1 MYQRDNNVKYFV
13 RGDIDGF
20 FGLFIDNMLQLML
33 IQTMCVNI
41 CGLPPELVN
50 GMILPGA
57 AISILLGNLFYGFQ
71 AWSLMK
77 KTGRD
82 DITALPYGI
91 NTPSMIAYIF
101 LVMAPVYRQT
111 NDATL
116 TWQVGLFACLLSG
129 IMECGGAFVGD
140 WLRKHTPRA
149 GLLSAL
155 AGVAITFIS
164 MNFIFQLFA
173 SPAIAL
179 LPMLI
184 ILIAYA
190 SRIKLPIGLPAGL
203 IAILVGA
210 GLAWTL
216 KYFGMTEWKPAAS
229 AGALALNMPQS
240 SIKPLVTFLSN
251 PLGWQYMSIIF
262 PMGLFNIIGSLQ
274 NLESAEA
281 AGDVYPTRSSLLVNG
296 LGSIVAS
303 MFGSCFPTT
312 IYIGHPGWK
321 AMGARAGYSILN
333 GIAITAVC
341 FTGGMTLLQQWIP
354 VEAMLGILLWI
365 GIIITAQ
372 AFSAVPKA
380 HTMAVAFGLIPAFAA
395 WSLDILIKP
404 CLILGGKTLTD
415 VIEPLKGFGVYLK
428 GIISL
433 SQGFLVTSLLYA
445 AILAF
450 IIDRKLNKAAAWS
463 IAAAVLSATGVIHAY
478 EMVDGNVANVFAP
491 MRDGDGQMRYMVATE
506 FAWVY
511 LATAALLM
519 LLHYTHRK
527 MDKEISLEQS
537 LDRDP
542 GAV

>member
-1 MYQRDNNVKYFV
+1 MKYFV

-20 FGLFIDNMLQLML
+20 FGLFIDNMIQLML
-33 IQTMCVNI
+33 IQTMCVDL
-41 CGLPPELVN
+41 CGLPKELVN
-50 GMILPGA
+50 GYILPGA
-57 AISILLGNLFYGFQ
+57 AISILFGNIFYGYQ

-101 LVMAPVYRQT
+101 LVMAPVYRDTQ
-111 NDATL
+111 DANI
-116 TWQVGLFACLLSG
+116 TWKVGLFACFLSG
-129 IMECGGAFVGD
+129 IMETGGAFIGN

-173 SPAIAL
+173 SPGIAL

-203 IAILVGA
+203 VAILVGTV
-210 GLAWTL
+210 LAWTL
-216 KYFGMTEWKPAAS
+216 KAMGMTDWEPAAAAS
-229 AGALALNMPQS
+229 SDLAMHLPKS
-240 SIKPLVTFLSN
+240 SIKELVTFLAD
-251 PLGWQYMSIIF
+251 PHGWQYLSIIF

-296 LGSIVAS
+296 LGSVIAS

-321 AMGARAGYSILN
+321 AMGARAGYSIIN
-333 GIAITAVC
+333 GIVITLVC
-341 FTGGMTLLQQWIP
+341 VTGGMTILQQWVP

-372 AFSAVPKA
+372 AFVAVPKA
-380 HTMAVAFGLIPAFAA
+380 HALAVAFGLIPAFASWA
-395 WSLDILIKP
+395 LDILIKP
-404 CLILGGKTLTD
+404 CLILGGKTLNEVT
-415 VIEPLKGFGVYLK
+415 EPLKGFGVYLE

-433 SQGFLVTSLLYA
+433 SQGFLLTSLLYA
-445 AILAF
+445 TILAF
-450 IIDRKLNKAAAWS
+450 IIDRKFNKAAAWTV
-463 IAAAVLSATGVIHAY
+463 AAALLSATGIIHAY
-478 EMVDGNVANVFAP
+478 ELVNGEVKNIFAP
-491 MRDGDGQMRYMVATE
+491 MLDSAGNMRYMVACD

-519 LLHYTHRK
+519 VLHFTHRK
-527 MDKEISLEQS
+527 MDKTLTLEQS

>member
-1 MYQRDNNVKYFV
+1 MKYFV

-33 IQTMCVNI
+33 IQTLCIYV
-41 CGLPPELVN
+41 CKLPAELVN
-50 GMILPGA
+50 GYILPGA
-57 AISILLGNLFYGFQ
+57 AISILIGNFFYAYQ

-101 LVMAPVYRQT
+101 LVMVPVYHQT
-111 NDATL
+111 NDSNL
-116 TWQVGLFACLLSG
+116 TWKVGLFACFVSG
-129 IMECGGAFVGD
+129 LMETGGAFIGD

-173 SPAIAL
+173 SPEIAL

-203 IAILVGA
+203 VAIVVGVLIAWGLKAMNLTDWTPAQAA
-210 GLAWTL
+210 GDIGFYPPKQTATTL
-216 KYFGMTEWKPAAS
+216 LG
-229 AGALALNMPQS
+229 
-240 SIKPLVTFLSN
+240 FLSN
-251 PLGWQYMSIIF
+251 PAGWQYMSIIF

-281 AGDVYPTRSSLLVNG
+281 AGDQFPTRSSLLVNG
-296 LGSIVAS
+296 IGSIIAS
-303 MFGSCFPTT
+303 LFGSTFPTT

-321 AMGARAGYSILN
+321 AMGARAGYSVLN
-333 GIAITAVC
+333 GIAIAVVC
-341 FTGGMTLLQQWIP
+341 FTGAMTFIQQWIP
-354 VEAMLGILLWI
+354 VEVMLGILLWI

-372 AFSAVPKA
+372 AFAAVPRA
-380 HTMAVAFGLIPAFAA
+380 HALAVAFGLIPAFAA
-395 WSLDILIKP
+395 WALDILVKP
-404 CLILGGKTLTD
+404 CLMLGGKTLTD
-415 VIEPLKGFGVYLK
+415 AMEPLKQSGVYLE

-445 AILAF
+445 TILAF
-450 IIDRKLNKAAAWS
+450 IIDRKLNKAAAWMV
-463 IAAAVLSATGVIHAY
+463 AASVLSATGVIHAF
-478 EMVDGNVANVFAP
+478 ELVDGNITNVFAP
-491 MRDGDGQMRYMVATE
+491 MFDGDGNMRYMVASE

-511 LATAALLM
+511 LAAAAILM
-519 LLHYTHRK
+519 LMHYTSK
-527 MDKEISLEQS
+527 KTDENLTLEQS

>member
-1 MYQRDNNVKYFV
+1 VKYFV

-33 IQTMCVNI
+33 IQTLCIYVCN
-41 CGLPPELVN
+41 LPAQLVN
-50 GMILPGA
+50 GYILPGA
-57 AISILLGNLFYGFQ
+57 AISILIGNLFYAYQ

-101 LVMAPVYRQT
+101 LVMVPVFHQT
-111 NDATL
+111 QDPQL
-116 TWQVGLFACLLSG
+116 TWKVGLFACFVSG
-129 IMECGGAFVGD
+129 LMETGGAFIGD

-164 MNFIFQLFA
+164 MNFIFQLYA
-173 SPAIAL
+173 SPEIAL

-190 SRIKLPIGLPAGL
+190 SRIKLPIRLPAGL
-203 IAILVGA
+203 FAIVLGALIAWA
-210 GLAWTL
+210 L
-216 KYFGMTEWKPAAS
+216 KYFNLTDWTPAEAAGNLDFNPPKQTATTLFAFLANPEGWK
-229 AGALALNMPQS
+229 
-240 SIKPLVTFLSN
+240 
-251 PLGWQYMSIIF
+251 YMSIIF

-281 AGDVYPTRSSLLVNG
+281 AGDKFPTRSSLLVNG
-296 LGSIVAS
+296 IGSVIAS
-303 MFGSCFPTT
+303 LFGSTFPTT

-321 AMGARAGYSILN
+321 AIGARAGYSVLN
-333 GIAITAVC
+333 GIAITIVC
-341 FTGGMTLLQQWIP
+341 LSGAMSFMQQWIP
-354 VEAMLGILLWI
+354 VETMLGILLWI

-372 AFSAVPKA
+372 AFATVPKA

-404 CLILGGKTLTD
+404 CLMLGGKTLT
-415 VIEPLKGFGVYLK
+415 EAMGALKQSGVYLE
-428 GIISL
+428 GVISL

-445 AILAF
+445 TILAF
-450 IIDRKLNKAAAWS
+450 IIDRKLNKAAAWMV
-463 IAAAVLSATGVIHAY
+463 AAAVLSATGVIHAY
-478 EMVDGNVANVFAP
+478 EIVDDTIHNSFAP
-491 MRDGDGQMRYMVATE
+491 MRDAAGQMRYMVAPE

-511 LATAALLM
+511 LATAAILM
-519 LLHYTHRK
+519 LLHYTSTK
-527 MDKEISLEQS
+527 TDENLSLEQS

>member
-1 MYQRDNNVKYFV
+1 VKYFV

-33 IQTMCVNI
+33 IQTMCVNL
-41 CGLPPELVN
+41 CGLPSELVN
-50 GMILPGA
+50 GYILPGA
-57 AISILLGNLFYGFQ
+57 AISILFGNIFYGFQ
-71 AWSLMK
+71 AWGLMK
-77 KTGRD
+77 KTGRN

-101 LVMAPVYRQT
+101 LVMAPVYRDTQ
-111 NDATL
+111 NADL
-116 TWQVGLFACLLSG
+116 TWKVGLFACFFSG

-164 MNFIFQLFA
+164 MNFIFQLYA

-203 IAILVGA
+203 VAILIGTI
-210 GLAWTL
+210 LAWTL
-216 KYFGMTEWKPAAS
+216 KAMGMTDWQPAVATS
-229 AGALALNMPQS
+229 DMAIHLPKTSITELA
-240 SIKPLVTFLSN
+240 TFLSN
-251 PLGWQYMSIIF
+251 PLGWKYMSIIF

-281 AGDVYPTRSSLLVNG
+281 AGDHFPTRSSMLVNG
-296 LGSIVAS
+296 IGSVIAS
-303 MFGSCFPTT
+303 MFGSTFPTT

-321 AMGARAGYSILN
+321 AIGARAGYSILN
-333 GIAITAVC
+333 GIVITIVC
-341 FTGGMTLLQQWIP
+341 ITGGMTLLQQWVP

-372 AFSAVPKA
+372 AFVAVPKA
-380 HTMAVAFGLIPAFAA
+380 HAMAVAFGLIPAFAA

-404 CLILGGKTLTD
+404 CLTLGGKTLTE
-415 VIEPLKGFGVYLK
+415 VIEPLKGFGVYLE
-428 GIISL
+428 GVISL

-445 AILAF
+445 TILSF
-450 IIDRKLNKAAAWS
+450 IIDRKFNKAAAWMVV
-463 IAAAVLSATGVIHAY
+463 AAVLSATGVIHAY
-478 EMVDGNVANVFAP
+478 QLVDGNVSNIFAP
-491 MRDGDGQMRYMVATE
+491 MLDGDGHMRYMVATE

-511 LATAALLM
+511 LTTAALLM
-519 LLHYTHRK
+519 LLHFTHRK
-527 MDKEISLEQS
+527 MDKAISLEQS